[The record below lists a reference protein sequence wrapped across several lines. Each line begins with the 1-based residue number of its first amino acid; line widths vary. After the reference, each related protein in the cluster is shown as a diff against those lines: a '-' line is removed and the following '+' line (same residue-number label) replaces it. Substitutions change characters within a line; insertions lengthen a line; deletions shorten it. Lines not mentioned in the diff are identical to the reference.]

1 MRTINW
7 TALGIAAGMSS
18 CSLVLATPASHV
30 APQPVAKAVA
40 TAVATATVQAPAP
53 ATRTH
58 AA

>member
-30 APQPVAKAVA
+30 APQPVA

>member
-18 CSLVLATPASHV
+18 CSLVIATPAAHV

-40 TAVATATVQAPAP
+40 AQAVQAPTA
-53 ATRTH
+53 RTH
-58 AA
+58 TA